1 MQLQSS
7 EREPLIAVSQETRNN
22 TTLAMK
28 IFVSTMA
35 ALLVYTS
42 QAWMTPQAIQKAAA
56 VASFSAALSAAPLI
70 ANAVDFTG
78 SYADPNHPNCQR
90 VINVQGASA
99 TLSGTDGNPGCP
111 ADGSGKAWKLTGNID
126 GSTIFVDF
134 SPKGGPPALKG
145 VWDDAAPAG
154 IKWPDGNKWTLKN

>member
-1 MQLQSS
+1 MHVHGT
-7 EREPLIAVSQETRNN
+7 EKDPLITPQEEKRNTSVIMKTFATLVAAV
-22 TTLAMK
+22 
-28 IFVSTMA
+28 
-35 ALLVYTS
+35 LVYTS
-42 QAWMTPQAIQKAAA
+42 HAWMTPQTLQKAVAA
-56 VASFSAALSAAPLI
+56 ASFSAALSTAPLI

-90 VINVQGASA
+90 VISVQGATA

-111 ADGSGKAWKLTGNID
+111 ADGSGKAWKLTGNVD
-126 GSTIFVDF
+126 GSSIFVDF

-154 IKWPDGNKWTLKN
+154 IKWPDGNKWTMKN